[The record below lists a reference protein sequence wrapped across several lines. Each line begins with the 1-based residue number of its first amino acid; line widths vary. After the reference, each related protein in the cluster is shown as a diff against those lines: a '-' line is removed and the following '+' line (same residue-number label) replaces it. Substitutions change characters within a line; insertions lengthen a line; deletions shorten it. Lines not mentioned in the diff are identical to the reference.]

1 MLLAATAARAFDF
14 WADNADGKRL
24 YYSYDGNSKVKV
36 VNPDWDSFTQPSG
49 ELRIPATVIHGATTF
64 SVKASDTKA
73 FEYCADITTVVIP
86 EGVTSI
92 GRMAFAYC
100 TALDSVALP
109 STLTSIGT
117 MAFTGTS
124 FFSSSHLNDD
134 GLLIAGNYLIG
145 SRSSI
150 TGSIA
155 VPDHVQGLGN
165 MAFYSTHVERVT
177 LPAGLRFIGE
187 NAFQD
192 CMSLDT
198 VELLGTN
205 PPTLAANAF
214 TNVNGVVAYVPC
226 HSAGSY
232 QATTNWN
239 SLDIAENCPDVQ
251 GIAETTAAT
260 FSAVATDGGL
270 AIVCSEE
277 MTFCVSDAMGRCV
290 AESKGGWVALPSHGI
305 YFVNAP
311 GMKAV
316 KVVY

>member
-49 ELRIPATVIHGATTF
+49 VLRIPATVINGATTF
-64 SVKASDTKA
+64 SVTAIDTKA

-198 VELLGTN
+198 VELLGPIRRLLQPMPSPMSTAWL
-205 PPTLAANAF
+205 PT
-214 TNVNGVVAYVPC
+214 C
-226 HSAGSY
+226 H
-232 QATTNWN
+232 AT
-239 SLDIAENCPDVQ
+239 
-251 GIAETTAAT
+251 
-260 FSAVATDGGL
+260 
-270 AIVCSEE
+270 
-277 MTFCVSDAMGRCV
+277 
-290 AESKGGWVALPSHGI
+290 
-305 YFVNAP
+305 AP
-311 GMKAV
+311 GVTRRPLTGTASTSRRTAPTSKELQRLRQQHFRPSLLMAAWQLFAAK
-316 KVVY
+316 K

>member
-49 ELRIPATVIHGATTF
+49 VLRIPATVINGATTF
-64 SVKASDTKA
+64 SVTAIDTKA

-155 VPDHVQGLGN
+155 VPDH
-165 MAFYSTHVERVT
+165 
-177 LPAGLRFIGE
+177 
-187 NAFQD
+187 D
-192 CMSLDT
+192 CTS
-198 VELLGTN
+198 EE
-205 PPTLAANAF
+205 LAAALSEYIKLF
-214 TNVNGVVAYVPC
+214 DKLMKAYVSGRLNA
-226 HSAGSY
+226 HEVEAAYYS
-232 QATTNWN
+232 QMLN
-239 SLDIAENCPDVQ
+239 SPIH
-251 GIAETTAAT
+251 I
-260 FSAVATDGGL
+260 
-270 AIVCSEE
+270 
-277 MTFCVSDAMGRCV
+277 
-290 AESKGGWVALPSHGI
+290 
-305 YFVNAP
+305 
-311 GMKAV
+311 
-316 KVVY
+316 